1 MKMNAANE
9 KGINI
14 LGAAILRFTGIGK
27 PGHTLETRQMTYIT
41 DSSERIFLSRDA
53 CMRLGMISES
63 FLTVGEVHRNC
74 MIQQIQRRA
83 TKLIPGLRDLTY
95 EERLKECGLTTLET
109 RRLRG
114 DQIEVFKIL
123 NGYENIDSN
132 IFFEIKES
140 KITRGHNYTL
150 VKKQSRLDVR
160 KYSFS
165 QRTINV
171 WNNLSTDCVQASSVN
186 MFKNKIDKYLVKA
199 GYT

>member
-1 MKMNAANE
+1 MFTRSSNPISVTCRPYSLVVLLQFEFFFLDMN
-9 KGINI
+9 
-14 LGAAILRFTGIGK
+14 
-27 PGHTLETRQMTYIT
+27 IT
-41 DSSERIFLSRDA
+41 
-53 CMRLGMISES
+53 
-63 FLTVGEVHRNC
+63 
-74 MIQQIQRRA
+74 
-83 TKLIPGLRDLTY
+83 TKLIPGLRDLRY

-171 WNNLSTDCVQASSVN
+171 WNKLSTDCVHATSVN
-186 MFKNKIDKYLVKA
+186 MFKNKIDKYLAKA
-199 GYT
+199 GYI